1 MKQETVR
8 WLRLHDA
15 RGACKAITQF
25 IDGHR
30 WQDYEQSL
38 LLQSAVERQLEID
51 GESLH
56 AASTEEPALLSRI
69 PTLRAFVG
77 LRNRI
82 AHGYDTVDH
91 EIVWDTINVDIP
103 DLARSID
110 DLL

>member
-1 MKQETVR
+1 M
-8 WLRLHDA
+8 
-15 RGACKAITQF
+15 
-25 IDGHR
+25 
-30 WQDYEQSL
+30 
-38 LLQSAVERQLEID
+38 
-51 GESLH
+51 
-56 AASTEEPALLSRI
+56 

-82 AHGYDTVDH
+82 AHGYATVDH